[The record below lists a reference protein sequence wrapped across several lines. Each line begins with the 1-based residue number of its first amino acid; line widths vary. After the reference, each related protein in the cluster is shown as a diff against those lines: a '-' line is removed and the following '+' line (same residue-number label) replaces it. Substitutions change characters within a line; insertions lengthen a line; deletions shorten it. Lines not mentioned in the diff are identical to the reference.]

1 MQHRF
6 PYRCHFLILHSKG
19 SSPWCTVVKKQQQVG
34 VSSDFFMERDN
45 IINVSKESIS
55 MLNDTVD
62 LRILSEDEEEK
73 SWLQKIIYIYGRM
86 HTHNTEG

>member
-1 MQHRF
+1 MQRWF
-6 PYRCHFLILHSKG
+6 PYHCHFLILQSKG
-19 SSPWCTVVKKQQQVG
+19 SSPRCTVVKKQQQVG

-45 IINVSKESIS
+45 NINMSKESMS
-55 MLNDTVD
+55 MLNNTVD

-73 SWLQKIIYIYGRM
+73 SWLQKIIYIYTRM